1 MARKKIL
8 GLDLGT
14 SSIGWSFIELDEEN
28 ETGKISGGSSRI
40 FEPPVEEKSGEPKN
54 VKRRTARGQRR
65 LLARRAMRRDSM
77 IRHLVKAG
85 LFPATHE
92 EQQALMNAENP
103 YHLRTIGLDNQLTPY
118 QFGRAL
124 FHINERR
131 GFKSNKKTDKKDKE
145 NSKMLAGISELE
157 KQITASGSRTLGE
170 HLYRLSRN
178 GGKTRCR
185 HTRRSMYEAEFET
198 LWKAQ
203 QGFNPALDDELKERI
218 RKTIF
223 DQRPLRIQKGL
234 VGLCSLE
241 KKWDRVNSE
250 GKRFKSGKKR
260 CMRAHPF
267 FQRFRFLQD
276 VNAMKING
284 APLTIEQ
291 RKSLIES
298 LEKHQIVTW
307 KGVRRTFKLGELDQ
321 INLERSET
329 KELHGA
335 DTSCRM
341 REAVGK
347 EQWAALDEKT
357 KEGIFEAITTI
368 EIKDDDPTPIL
379 KLLTRKFG
387 LKKEAAQKLAAL
399 PLELE
404 PGYANLSLKAIK
416 KLLPHLE
423 NGLLYSD
430 AVIEAGYVKKVE
442 TKDHPKLDAPSFLR
456 NPVVMR
462 ALHETR
468 KVVNAICAKYG
479 APDEIRVELARD
491 LKLSQRRKSELKSEQ
506 TAGKK
511 ERDSAI
517 DEIKKRGVERPSEE
531 DILKYRL
538 WLEMECKCPYTGK
551 PIGIETLFTSDI
563 DIEHIIPFSRS
574 LDDSFGN
581 KTLCFH
587 DENLR
592 KGNRTPLKA
601 YGADEQRWGEITQNI
616 KHLRQKNEGKYSRFF
631 MKELPDDLPSRYLND
646 TRYISR
652 EAGDYLRA
660 ICKNVN
666 VTKGGITAIL
676 RREWGLNSLLHAPAG
691 DEVKTKNR
699 DDHRHHAIDAVV
711 IALTTKGTINRLSRA
726 SGGGWRIRIP
736 DFTPPWPSFRQ
747 EMEGL
752 VKNMVVSH
760 RPSRKISGAL
770 HEETNYGPTSEK
782 GVFVYRKKVED
793 IKTSMLEKIRDEGI
807 RKIIMAQV
815 ERHGGDIKKAAAEG
829 YFITGKDGS
838 KMPIKKVRIGENKG
852 NVRLILDAEGKPY
865 RAVEYGS
872 NHHVEIFESPDGNKW
887 EGRFVTMM
895 EAARRARL
903 SKGKDAIVNRTPDA
917 DKTGWKF
924 IMSLAPNDM
933 VRIGQDGEGEI
944 YRLQK
949 MSGATTQIVF
959 RKHNSGI
966 VELNDKS
973 FLNIMPNP
981 LNKRGCQKI
990 RVTPIGEVKP
1000 AHD

>member
-28 ETGKISGGSSRI
+28 QTGNISGGSSRI
-40 FEPPVEEKSGEPKN
+40 FEPPVEDTIKWEPKN

-77 IRHLVKAG
+77 VRHLVNAG
-85 LFPATHE
+85 LFPATNE

-103 YHLRTIGLDNQLTPY
+103 YRLRAIGLDMALTPH
-118 QFGRAL
+118 QLGRAL

-145 NSKMLAGISELE
+145 NSKMLAEISELE
-157 KQITASGSRTLGE
+157 KQMTASGSRTLGE
-170 HLYRLSRN
+170 HLYRLFRN
-178 GGKTRCR
+178 GGKTRCL
-185 HTRRSMYEAEFET
+185 HTRRSMYEAEFEA

-203 QGFNPALDDELKERI
+203 QSFNPTFDDAQKAHIKE
-218 RKTIF
+218 TIF
-223 DQRPLRIQKGL
+223 YQRPLRIQKGL
-234 VGLCSLE
+234 VGLCTFESW
-241 KKWDRVNSE
+241 KAKDAE
-250 GKRFKSGKKR
+250 GREFTTGKKR
-260 CMRAHPF
+260 CMRAHPL

-284 APLTIEQ
+284 SPLTTEQ
-291 RKSLIES
+291 RNALIES
-298 LEKHQIVTW
+298 LERHQKVSW
-307 KGVRRTFKLGELDQ
+307 KGVRRTFKLEEHH
-321 INLERSET
+321 INLERGET

-368 EIKDDDPTPIL
+368 EPKDDDPASIL
-379 KLLTRKFG
+379 KLLTRKFR

-399 PLELE
+399 SMELE

-416 KLLPHLE
+416 KLIPHLE
-423 NGLLYSD
+423 NGILYSE
-430 AVIEAGYVKKVE
+430 AVMEAGYVKKVE
-442 TKDHPKLDAPSFLR
+442 TKDHPKLDAPPFLR

-506 TAGKK
+506 KAGQN
-511 ERDSAI
+511 ERKYAI
-517 DEIKKRGVERPSEE
+517 NVIRERGVERPSEE

-538 WLEMECKCPYTGK
+538 WQEMGFKCPYTGK
-551 PIGIETLFTSDI
+551 AIGIETLFTSDI
-563 DIEHIIPFSRS
+563 DIEHIIPFSQS

-592 KGNRTPLKA
+592 KGNRTPWEA
-601 YGADEQRWGEITQNI
+601 YGSDEQRWGEITQNI
-616 KHLRQKNEGKYSRFF
+616 KHLKQRNEGKYSRFF
-631 MKELPDDLPSRYLND
+631 MKELTDDLPTRYLND

-652 EAGDYLRA
+652 EAGNYLRT

-691 DEVKTKNR
+691 DEMKTKNR
-699 DDHRHHAIDAVV
+699 DDHRHHAIDAAV
-711 IALTTKGTINRLSRA
+711 IALTTKGTINRLSQA

-752 VKNMVVSH
+752 VKMMVVSH

-770 HEETNYGPTSEK
+770 HEETNYGPTAEK
-782 GVFVYRKKVED
+782 GKFVYRKKIED
-793 IKTSMLEKIRDEGI
+793 LKTPMLGKIRDEGI
-807 RKIIMAQV
+807 QRIIMAKV
-815 ERHGGDIKKAAAEG
+815 EQHDGDIKKAAAG
-829 YFITGKDGS
+829 GFFLTGKDGN
-838 KMPIKKVRIGENKG
+838 KIPIKKVRIRENKG
-852 NVRLILDAEGKPY
+852 NVRLILDAEKKPY

-903 SKGKDAIVNRTPDA
+903 SKGKEAIVNHMPDV

-924 IMSLAPNDM
+924 VMSLAPNDM
-933 VRIGQDGEGEI
+933 VRIGLDGEGEI

-973 FLNIMPNP
+973 FLNIMLNP
-981 LNKRGCQKI
+981 LKKRGCQKI
-990 RVTPIGEVKP
+990 RITPIGEVKP